1 MDEIKKQLYSLG
13 QYLYPISQNAY
24 FLPILIVVTVF
35 TVASVYAYIQYVLP
49 SLKDTYVHNK
59 EFSNEDVT
67 GDTETADL
75 YFFYTLWCP
84 HCKKSK
90 PIWEELK
97 SQVGNT
103 PVNGIK
109 VNFIEVDCDKDSATA
124 EKFKVEGYPTI
135 KMVRGNQII
144 EYDAKPSLDTLNQF
158 LQTSL

>member
-1 MDEIKKQLYSLG
+1 MDDIKKQLSSVV
-13 QYLYPISQNAY
+13 QHEH
-24 FLPILIVVTVF
+24 FLPILLAITVF
-35 TVASVYAYIQYVLP
+35 IIAGIYAYVQYVAPKLT
-49 SLKDTYVHNK
+49 DTYVPNK
-59 EFSNEDVT
+59 EFSTEGSAT
-67 GDTETADL
+67 DTETADL

-97 SQVGNT
+97 SQVGNNM
-103 PVNGIK
+103 VNGVK

-124 EKFKVEGYPTI
+124 E
-135 KMVRGNQII
+135 MVRGNQII

>member
-1 MDEIKKQLYSLG
+1 MEGIKKQLTAVLNYENFWS
-13 QYLYPISQNAY
+13 
-24 FLPILIVVTVF
+24 ILIASTVIII
-35 TVASVYAYIQYVLP
+35 ACVYVYIQYVDP
-49 SLKDTYVHNK
+49 KIKSSYVPNK
-59 EFSNEDVT
+59 EFASEGNQESS
-67 GDTETADL
+67 TETADL

-97 SQVGNT
+97 AQVGNNT
-103 PVNGIK
+103 INGVRI
-109 VNFIEVDCDKDSATA
+109 NFIEVDCDKDSATA

-144 EYDAKPSLDTLNQF
+144 EYDAKPNLETLNQF

>member
-1 MDEIKKQLYSLG
+1 MDDIRNQLDKIVKYEH
-13 QYLYPISQNAY
+13 
-24 FLPILIVVTVF
+24 FFPILLVIVVF
-35 TVASVYAYIQYVLP
+35 IIAGIYAYIQYVSPKLNE
-49 SLKDTYVHNK
+49 TYVHNK
-59 EFSNEDVT
+59 EFSTE
-67 GDTETADL
+67 GRAPDTETADL

-97 SQVGNT
+97 AQVGNN

-109 VNFIEVDCDKDSATA
+109 VNFIEVDCEKDSATA

-135 KMVRGNQII
+135 KMVKGNQII

>member
-1 MDEIKKQLYSLG
+1 MDDIKKQLSSVV
-13 QYLYPISQNAY
+13 QHEH
-24 FLPILIVVTVF
+24 FLPILLAITVF
-35 TVASVYAYIQYVLP
+35 IIAGIYAYVQYVAPKLT
-49 SLKDTYVHNK
+49 DTYVPNK
-59 EFSNEDVT
+59 EFSTEGSAT
-67 GDTETADL
+67 DTETADL

-97 SQVGNT
+97 SQVGNNM
-103 PVNGIK
+103 VNGVK